1 MGVFGKIKQAFGFG
15 ADEFEEDTFGID
27 ATVIPLN
34 ARKEQEAQEKTAD
47 NTDGVTDAGPVE
59 EKEVEID
66 IPINRIFETVVAEF
80 NKSLSGFLQAGVN
93 DEAQRQH
100 LYDGLDSDIKE
111 YLESLKSKAIERCN
125 MKWERERTSLNN
137 EVKTLRE
144 QVRVITENEAEKS
157 RQLLSAERQKRAIN
171 ERIHD
176 LEGKIAQIE
185 AEKDQYELETRS
197 LVNKLRVSNML
208 NEGVEIPDVAEYEK
222 RIDTLTIDNQTLNDK
237 LGATAGEI
245 EELKGKVVE
254 LNSQC
259 EALENEKKGL
269 ESQMESLRIKA
280 DMSDVMLSDLNSRAS
295 AANKEVAERDTE
307 IETLKGRVE
316 ELTRLAE
323 DTQAQ
328 LDEAQANLEI
338 AASIG
343 EEVERI
349 QQAIDKKNN
358 TISELNL
365 QLRKRDDRI
374 NALEA
379 EESSL
384 KHTIETN
391 LMAQAESEKTLR
403 ERIESLEHQLNVAH
417 EKGRGKRRQQVA
429 KISAI
434 DEDLDNTDWL
444 VATPPEGASMRTSG
458 VSDAEFGYQEP
469 QRKTPPE
476 NSAQMSLW

>member
-15 ADEFEEDTFGID
+15 AEEFEEDTFGID
-27 ATVIPLN
+27 ATVVPLN
-34 ARKEQEAQEKTAD
+34 SRKEVAGDSISAAD
-47 NTDGVTDAGPVE
+47 TKQPAGESMTD
-59 EKEVEID
+59 KEVSID
-66 IPINRIFETVVAEF
+66 IPVDRIFETVVAEF
-80 NKSLSGFLQAGVN
+80 NKSLPGFLQAGVN

-100 LYDGLDSDIKE
+100 LYEGLDNDIKE
-111 YLESLKSKAIERCN
+111 YLENLKTKAVEQCN
-125 MKWERERTSLNN
+125 IRWERERTSLTN
-137 EVKTLRE
+137 EVKLLRE
-144 QVRVITENEAEKS
+144 QVKQVSENEAEKS
-157 RQLLSAERQKRAIN
+157 KQLLSAERQKRAMN

-176 LEGKIAQIE
+176 LESKIDQIE

-222 RIDTLTIDNQTLNDK
+222 RIDTLTVENQTLNEKVGDYSS
-237 LGATAGEI
+237 TI
-245 EELKGKVVE
+245 EDLKAQIVTLKG
-254 LNSQC
+254 QQ
-259 EALENEKKGL
+259 EALGNEKKEL

-280 DMSDVMLSDLNSRAS
+280 DMSDVMLTDLNNRAS
-295 AANKEVAERDTE
+295 SANKEVAERDSE
-307 IETLKGRVE
+307 IDALKARVE

-323 DTQAQ
+323 ETQAQ
-328 LDEAQANLEI
+328 LDEANANLEV

-349 QQAIDKKNN
+349 QLTIEKKNN
-358 TISELNL
+358 TITDLNL

-384 KHTIETN
+384 RHTIETN
-391 LMAQAESEKTLR
+391 LMAQAETEKTLR
-403 ERIESLEHQLNVAH
+403 ERIETLEQQVNAAH
-417 EKGRGKRRQQVA
+417 DKGRGKRRQPVA

-444 VATPPEGASMRTSG
+444 VATPPEGTSIKTSG